1 MGNGTKP
8 KVAFF
13 DFSCCEGCQ
22 LQIANLENELLDV
35 LAHIDI
41 VAFREIMTEASDD
54 YAIAFVEGS
63 IVTQHDVER
72 IKKIRENAAVLVAF
86 GACAT
91 IGGIN
96 KIRNFWDADNV
107 RQEVYGDKWE
117 TKEILPQVMAIDE
130 VVPVDLKIHG
140 CPIDRTE
147 FLRIVQAVLMG
158 KTPEIPDYPVCV
170 ECRANENVCMFE
182 KGEVCLGPVTRAGC
196 NSRCPNS
203 GSRCLGCRGLVD
215 NPNDSSEKD
224 LLAKHGYGINDAL
237 RFFRMFQ
244 GYSEVAK

>member
-1 MGNGTKP
+1 MGNGAKP
-8 KVAFF
+8 RVAFF

-41 VAFREIMTEASDD
+41 VAFREVMTEASDD

-63 IVTQHDVER
+63 IVTQHDVDR
-72 IKKIRENAAVLVAF
+72 VKTIRENAAVLVAF

-117 TKEILPQVMAIDE
+117 SKEVLPQVMAIDE

-140 CPIDRTE
+140 CPIDRTD
-147 FLRIVQAVLMG
+147 FLRILQAVLMG
-158 KTPEIPDYPVCV
+158 KTPEIPNHPVCV

-203 GSRCLGCRGLVD
+203 GSRCIGCRGLID

-237 RFFRMFQ
+237 RFIRMFQ

>member
-35 LAHIDI
+35 LNLVDI
-41 VAFREIMTEASDD
+41 VAFREIMTEAADD
-54 YAIAFVEGS
+54 YAIAFIEGS
-63 IVTQHDVER
+63 IVTEHDVER
-72 IKKIRENAAVLVAF
+72 IKKIRDNAAVLVAF
-86 GACAT
+86 GSCAT
-91 IGGIN
+91 NGGIN

-107 RQEVYGDKWE
+107 RQCVYGEDWE
-117 TKEILPQVMAIDE
+117 SKKILPKVMAIDE
-130 VVPVDLKIHG
+130 VVHVDYKIPG

-147 FLRIVQAVLMG
+147 FLRVVQSLLMG
-158 KTPEIPDYPVCV
+158 KKPSIPNYPVCV
-170 ECRANENVCMFE
+170 ECKANENVCLFD

-196 NSRCPNS
+196 GSRCPNA
-203 GSRCLGCRGLVD
+203 GAPCIGCRGLVD
-215 NPNDSSEKD
+215 NPNDSSEKE
-224 LLAKHGYGINDAL
+224 LLAKHGYTINDAL

-244 GYSEVAK
+244 GYSEVSK